1 MLLDIAI
8 ILLLYLLIKRFV
20 FKKSICNMAGN
31 TVKLA
36 IVEVILIIL
45 GLAGLWIGF
54 VGAFKEFSELIPQIS
69 LVVGVL
75 SILFAMHV
83 AKRLHEV
90 SR

>member
-1 MLLDIAI
+1 MLLDISI
-8 ILLLYLLIKRFV
+8 ILLLYLLIKHFV
-20 FKKSICNMAGN
+20 FKKSIGNLAQN

-36 IVEVILIIL
+36 ITEVILIIL

-54 VGAFKEFSELIPQIS
+54 VGAFREFSELIPEIS
-69 LVVGVL
+69 FIIGVL
-75 SILFAMHV
+75 SILLAIRV